1 MTIALASG
9 GSVCH
14 AVGMA
19 EAPINPLDL
28 LLKSQRMA
36 MKLAT
41 DTLRTARDAAV
52 TGVTA
57 PDELARQV
65 GELAGTVATMASAV
79 TGLAGQTA
87 QPLQDFIVRQRELAD
102 TVTALAEAQAEL
114 ASVVAK
120 LADRH
125 ADAVLALEKLTAP
138 VFAVVGTEPTPP
150 KTRASRAASRR
161 T

>member
-1 MTIALASG
+1 
-9 GSVCH
+9 
-14 AVGMA
+14 MA
-19 EAPINPLDL
+19 EAPISPLEL
-28 LLKSQRMA
+28 LLKSQQA
-36 MKLAT
+36 AVKLAA
-41 DTLRTARDAAV
+41 DTLRTVRSTAV

-65 GELAGTVATMASAV
+65 GDLAGAVASMTTAV
-79 TGLAGQTA
+79 TGIAGHTA

-114 ASVVAK
+114 AAVVAR

-150 KTRASRAASRR
+150 STRASRTRRAAARAPR
-161 T
+161 E